1 MFIDAINVSRAIEM
15 LDLWISPF
23 MVSRIQ
29 HEFIYLFIYLF
40 GQTLLFLNQWLW
52 PACRKR
58 P

>member
-29 HEFIYLFIYLF
+29 HELVSLFVYLFIYLFIYLF
-40 GQTLLFLNQWLW
+40 NNKTSSIT
-52 PACRKR
+52 
-58 P
+58 